1 MESTIRVMI
10 ADDYPALREGLAM
23 ILDEIAGLTM
33 VALAAEGAEAIRLFS
48 LHRPDVTLMD
58 LEMPIMDGISATR
71 QILRDTPGARIII
84 LTCHES
90 EEDIYRGLRAG
101 AKSFLLKNTTI
112 ENLVEVIRAVH
123 HGGRHLSPE
132 IASKLADRCYEAE
145 LTERE
150 SAVLREMAKGESNE
164 EIASVLKIAPGTVKT
179 HVNHLL
185 RKLEVA
191 DRTQAVIVAYK
202 RGLVYL

>member
-23 ILDEIAGLTM
+23 ILDEIPGLRT
-33 VALAAEGAEAIRLFS
+33 VARAADGVEAIRFFH
-48 LHRPDVTLMD
+48 LHHPDVTLMD

-71 QILRDTPGARIII
+71 QILGDTPGARIII
-84 LTCHES
+84 LSCHEG
-90 EEDIYRGLRAG
+90 EEDIYRGVRAG
-101 AKSFLLKNTTI
+101 AKSYLLKSAPI
-112 ENLVEVIRAVH
+112 ENLIEVIRAVH
-123 HGGRHLSPE
+123 DGGRHLSPE

-150 SAVLREMAKGESNE
+150 SAVLREMAKGESND
-164 EIASVLKIAPGTVKT
+164 EIASVLRIAPGTVKT
-179 HVNHLL
+179 HVNHVL
-185 RKLEVA
+185 RKLEVT

-202 RGLVYL
+202 RRLVSL